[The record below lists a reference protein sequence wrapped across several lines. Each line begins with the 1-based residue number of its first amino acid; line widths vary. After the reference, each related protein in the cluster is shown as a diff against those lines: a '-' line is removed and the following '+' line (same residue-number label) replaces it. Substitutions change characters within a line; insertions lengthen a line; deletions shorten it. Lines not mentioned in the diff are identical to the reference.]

1 MAALVLVGLC
11 VFVMRRTRRMPA
23 LPDSTA
29 AAIAE
34 TAAADKAQ
42 ATEHTPRGRAFRR
55 AILAGKTITGAAAFL
70 ALLLCIR
77 GAWGSGNYY
86 AGGFVVNGA
95 LAVVLLAV
103 VVSVLPT
110 AASAARAPRLASRTE
125 RHQEL
130 IARRAG
136 SSTKE

>member
-1 MAALVLVGLC
+1 
-11 VFVMRRTRRMPA
+11 MPT

-34 TAAADKAQ
+34 TAAASKTQ
-42 ATEHTPRGRAFRR
+42 PTERTPRSTPFRR
-55 AILAGKTITGAAAFL
+55 AILAGKAITGLATFL

-103 VVSVLPT
+103 VVSVL
-110 AASAARAPRLASRTE
+110 ASRTE

-130 IARRAG
+130 MDRRAG